1 MWLLFG
7 WGVLFLFVD
16 DAEEFSESEA
26 LPAEEDEYDDVFLVS
41 GVLLRNSERF
51 SDKPVFD
58 LYDVP
63 LFNFLG
69 LVNIAPLAVLHH
81 SWWPPRNFPAP
92 PLGPI
97 VVERPAAGHNPCRK

>member
-69 LVNIAPLAVLHH
+69 LVTSDELTLLTLLLSDDKYSFRLVCFVEDTPVLL
-81 SWWPPRNFPAP
+81 F
-92 PLGPI
+92 
-97 VVERPAAGHNPCRK
+97 